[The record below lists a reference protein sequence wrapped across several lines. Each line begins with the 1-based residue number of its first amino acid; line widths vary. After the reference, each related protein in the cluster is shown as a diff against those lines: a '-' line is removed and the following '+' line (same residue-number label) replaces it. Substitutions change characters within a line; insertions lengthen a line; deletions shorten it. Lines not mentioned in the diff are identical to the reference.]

1 MRVLDADQNQ
11 FKGGFDAMK
20 PNSQPSAVKAMVA
33 AYAEQLEK
41 VDLNGCPGEFAA
53 AHQRHAKAWRML
65 QAAINRLP
73 DAYQGDEFMNSLYS
87 LFHDDGKNGR
97 TLGGDV
103 IKTVQRVNESYAEVY
118 TSAESYGIAFDSK

>member
-1 MRVLDADQNQ
+1 MVSYNRCTAHRVKTTERRRGFQRATGGSVAD
-11 FKGGFDAMK
+11 GLVRA
-20 PNSQPSAVKAMVA
+20 
-33 AYAEQLEK
+33 
-41 VDLNGCPGEFAA
+41 NGVVA
-53 AHQRHAKAWRML
+53 AHQRHAKAWRTL